1 MASPVPQ
8 KNIDEFQLPKGN
20 VFKKLAYILA
30 FVGPASMIC
39 STSMG
44 PGTASSCIQAGSMF
58 GYDLLW
64 VVVLSGIMCG
74 GVAYI
79 GAKTTA
85 LSGMNVFDFIKSKI
99 GKIAT
104 NILFV
109 VVLCT
114 WMMVIYSQG
123 ATMKHLNDLLFGTTL
138 SPFTF
143 GITLAIIAYLYVS
156 SSNNRI
162 IKIASVMCTIM
173 AVIFFINVF
182 FVKPDFTQLAAGMI
196 PGLPNKEQ
204 AIIIAGVIGG
214 SAPGTSAFW
223 YSYSVKNQKWDKP
236 SALSFIKWDQVIFA
250 LMFTIFSLGI
260 FLSGAAVL
268 NPAGVQVTSAL
279 DAAKAI
285 EPLAGAAGKYIFLLG
300 FWGAVFTTIGGMSTL
315 ASYGINSICN
325 ISSNNSDIK
334 VRRVILVGIV
344 LSLLGGL
351 SGGNAMSLLVNF
363 MGLLNIGGLVI
374 ICILTYYTSRKKFAG
389 EYVNK
394 WYTTLMGVVILGFNV
409 YSAWTYIAR
418 FL

>member
-8 KNIDEFQLPKGN
+8 KNIDEFQLPKGGII
-20 VFKKLAYILA
+20 KKLAYILA
-30 FVGPASMIC
+30 FVGPASMIS

-44 PGTASSCIQAGSMF
+44 PGTASSVIQAGSLF

-64 VVVLSGIMCG
+64 VVILSGIMCG
-74 GVAYI
+74 GVSYL

-85 LSGMNVFDFIKSKI
+85 ISGMNVFDFIKSKI
-99 GKIAT
+99 GKVAT

-123 ATMKHLNDLLFGTTL
+123 ATMKHLNDLLFGTSI
-138 SPFTF
+138 SPVTF
-143 GITLAIIAYLYVS
+143 VITLAIIAYLYVA
-156 SSNNRI
+156 SSNNRV

-173 AVIFFINVF
+173 AVIFFVNVF
-182 FVKPDFTQLAAGMI
+182 FVKPDFGQMAVGMI
-196 PGLPNKEQ
+196 PGLPDKAQ
-204 AIIIAGVIGG
+204 AIVIAGVIGG

-236 SALSFIKWDQVIFA
+236 SALSFIKWDQIVFA

-268 NPAGVQVTSAL
+268 HPAGVQVTSAL

-315 ASYGINSICN
+315 ASYAFNSLFK
-325 ISSNNSDIK
+325 ISESNSDGK
-334 VRRVILVGIV
+334 VRRLILIGVC
-344 LSLLGGL
+344 LSLFGGL

-374 ICILTYYTSRKKFAG
+374 ISILTFYTSKKSFAG
-389 EYVNK
+389 AYTNR
-394 WYTTLMGVVILGFNV
+394 WYTTLIGLIILAFNI

>member
-20 VFKKLAYILA
+20 VLKKLAYILA

-44 PGTASSCIQAGSMF
+44 PGTASSCIQAGSLF

-64 VVVLSGIMCG
+64 VIVLSGIMCG

-79 GAKTTA
+79 GAKATA
-85 LSGMNVFDFIKSKI
+85 ISGMNVFDLIKSKI
-99 GKIAT
+99 GKVAT
-104 NILFV
+104 AILFV

-123 ATMKHLNDLLFGTTL
+123 ATMKHLNDLLFGTTI
-138 SPFTF
+138 SPFSF
-143 GITLAIIAYLYVS
+143 VITLVIIAYLYVA

-173 AVIFFINVF
+173 AVIFFVNVF
-182 FVKPDFTQLAAGMI
+182 FVKPDLGQMASGLV
-196 PGLPNKEQ
+196 PGLPTKEE

-214 SAPGTSAFW
+214 SAPGTSALW

-236 SALSFIKWDQVIFA
+236 SALGFIKWDQIIFA

-268 NPAGVQVTSAL
+268 NPAGIQVSSAL

-315 ASYGINSICN
+315 ATYAMNSLFH
-325 ISSNNSDIK
+325 ISENNSDIK
-334 VRRVILVGIV
+334 VRRLVLIGIV

-389 EYVNK
+389 EFTNK
-394 WYTTLMGVVILGFNV
+394 WYTTVMGVIILAFNV